1 MDFSDLS
8 MEKVLINFQTL
19 DPIEFGKQILLKFE
33 IYLRIVI
40 ILFAIIVFGCI
51 SDQSIYTEADPRTG
65 NPIVLCLFNGDMG
78 TCNYGI
84 TVGVIAFISNI
95 VFVCLD
101 VVMEVVIH
109 PIIYRIIALSMLL
122 FNAFWGFN
130 YFILFCLLANR
141 WSNTP
146 EIIKSAISPLA
157 FNDSQSAI
165 AFSFFSV
172 ILYIGIGLLGVFRVI
187 RGPGFIGDIGYYQQ
201 LMQQKSPYGKFDS
214 TEAGTDSYQAP
225 REETY

>member
-1 MDFSDLS
+1 
-8 MEKVLINFQTL
+8 MEKVLINFQAL

-33 IYLRIVI
+33 IYLRIAA

-51 SDQSIYTEADPRTG
+51 SDQSLFTESDPLSG
-65 NPIVLCLFNGDMG
+65 QPIVVCVFNSDLGA
-78 TCNYGI
+78 CNYGI

-130 YFILFCLLANR
+130 YFVLFCLLANR

-146 EIIKSAISPLA
+146 EISKTTISPLA
-157 FNDSQSAI
+157 FNDSQAAI
-165 AFSFFSV
+165 AFTFFSV
-172 ILYIGIGLLGVFRVI
+172 ILYIGIGLFGVLRVI
-187 RGPGFIGDIGYYQQ
+187 RGPGFIGDINYYQQ
-201 LMQQKSPYGKFDS
+201 LVQQKNPYGKFDS
-214 TEAGTDSYQAP
+214 SEGGADSYQAP